1 MLAPTPCGVA
11 TTACLYF
18 HYILYPPER
27 RPQQALRIVTVAG
40 AITAVMIAYRQYPQ
54 PMQVSYGALVLA
66 LVYRSAAVHKQ
77 HRQLSVTG
85 ILFTSTMLMSIAFVL
100 WVGKA
105 APPVLVGSPADRRR
119 ESSRADVVV
128 AVTVDQAACQH
139 VKHLKLHAWY
149 AIRPHNSASVATQTT

>member
-105 APPVLVGSPADRRR
+105 VPRSSLVLLWIV
-119 ESSRADVVV
+119 DVNPHGLTLWAV
-128 AVTVDQAACQH
+128 AADQAACQH

-149 AIRPHNSASVATQTT
+149 AIRPRNSASVATQIT

>member
-105 APPVLVGSPADRRR
+105 VPRSSLVLLLIVDVNPHGLTWLWRLQWTKP
-119 ESSRADVVV
+119 RAS
-128 AVTVDQAACQH
+128 T
-139 VKHLKLHAWY
+139 
-149 AIRPHNSASVATQTT
+149 

>member
-1 MLAPTPCGVA
+1 MQALCPPVLAPTPCGVA

-27 RPQQALRIVTVAG
+27 RPQQALRIVAVAG

-105 APPVLVGSPADRRR
+105 VPRSSLVLLLIVDVNPHGLTWLWRLQWTKP
-119 ESSRADVVV
+119 RAS
-128 AVTVDQAACQH
+128 T
-139 VKHLKLHAWY
+139 
-149 AIRPHNSASVATQTT
+149 